1 MKRSTW
7 RAVPWVVLLIAVA
20 ACAQDKGGGA
30 GSKPGDE
37 SRMLKIIDPALLAR
51 MVDLARSAKTCTA
64 DQLFCTI
71 EMMTL
76 SVGGKDYCV
85 AVAPD
90 VQVATETSAD
100 QNNKRRIRWRLS
112 HDSLVG
118 NGVSKDLAFHEDAG
132 IVLTVNQHNQVDR
145 WGKIGD
151 GSVGIVNKRRFHTW
165 TLRNRF
171 GASAT
176 YQPVILWG
184 PSGLEELCAAVDP
197 KIANI

>member
-51 MVDLARSAKTCTA
+51 MVDLARSAKICTA

-71 EMMTL
+71 EMKTL
-76 SVGGKDYCV
+76 SHSGKDYCV
-85 AVAPD
+85 AVAPE
-90 VQVATETSAD
+90 VQVQTDSGATS
-100 QNNKRRIRWRLS
+100 KRPIRWRLS
-112 HDSLVG
+112 HDSLLG
-118 NGVSKDLAFHEDAG
+118 NGVDKALAFHDDAG
-132 IVLTVNQHNQVDR
+132 IIITVNQFNQVDR

-151 GSVGIVNKRRFHTW
+151 GSVGPVNKRRFHTW
-165 TLRNRF
+165 TLRKQLN
-171 GASAT
+171 ASAT
-176 YQPVILWG
+176 YLPVILWG
-184 PSGLEELCAAVDP
+184 PSGEEELCAAIDP